1 MRILGLFIAVIVCLV
16 GCGSPSLAGKWNMT
30 GAIVPLGSSCIVEFM
45 ASTFTTRAVID
56 QDGTKIRFEFSG
68 DYTYDGKKLKLTGKS
83 INVDEL
89 SFPPEAKS
97 LIEPFKASLKESIVS
112 TQEGD
117 AKLDGDVLVFTVNGK
132 TTTFTKIK

>member
-1 MRILGLFIAVIVCLV
+1 
-16 GCGSPSLAGKWNMT
+16 
-30 GAIVPLGSSCIVEFM
+30 M

-83 INVDEL
+83 INVDEA

-117 AKLDGDVLVFTVNGK
+117 AKMDGDVLVFTVNGK